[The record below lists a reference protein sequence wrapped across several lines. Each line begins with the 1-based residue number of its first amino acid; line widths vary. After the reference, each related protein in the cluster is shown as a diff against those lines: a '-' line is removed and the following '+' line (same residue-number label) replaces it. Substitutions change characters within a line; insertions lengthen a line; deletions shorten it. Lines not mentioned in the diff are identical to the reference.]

1 MTIIKTIIWSVTYSF
16 FAHHIARIMGY
27 EGETLRMFTFIGLV
41 MGTMRGLYGEEF
53 QIQIM

>member
-27 EGETLRMFTFIGLV
+27 EGETLRMFTFIGLAT
-41 MGTMRGLYGEEF
+41 GAMRGLYGEEL
-53 QIQIM
+53 QLTIM